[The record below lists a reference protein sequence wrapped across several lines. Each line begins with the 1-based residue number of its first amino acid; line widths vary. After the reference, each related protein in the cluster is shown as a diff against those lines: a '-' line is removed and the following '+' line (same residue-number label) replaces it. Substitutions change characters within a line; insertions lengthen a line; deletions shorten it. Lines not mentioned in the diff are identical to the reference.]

1 MVDSAETPLKIM
13 GCIGGVLCFSWRAHQ
28 FLTHLVFFLMF
39 PFFSTCVLCTT
50 LSNCLALSEHSE
62 LEQPAV
68 GQCITLFF
76 HDMVDSGQTP
86 FKIMG
91 SIGGVL
97 CFSWRAHQFLTHLV
111 FFLMFPF
118 FSTCVLCT
126 TLSNCL
132 ALSEHSE
139 LEQPAVGQCITL
151 FFHDMVDSGQTPFK
165 IMGCIGGVLCFSW
178 RAHQF
183 LTHLVFFLMFPFFS
197 TCVLC
202 TTLSNCLALS
212 EHSELEQPAGRECIT
227 LFFQDM
233 VDSAETPFKIMGC
246 IGGVLCFSWRAHQF
260 LTHLV
265 FFLMFPFFFHLCSLH
280 NSLKRPG
287 FVGTF

>member
-1 MVDSAETPLKIM
+1 MVDSAE
-13 GCIGGVLCFSWRAHQ
+13 
-28 FLTHLVFFLMF
+28 
-39 PFFSTCVLCTT
+39 
-50 LSNCLALSEHSE
+50 
-62 LEQPAV
+62 
-68 GQCITLFF
+68 
-76 HDMVDSGQTP
+76 
-86 FKIMG
+86 
-91 SIGGVL
+91 
-97 CFSWRAHQFLTHLV
+97 
-111 FFLMFPF
+111 
-118 FSTCVLCT
+118 
-126 TLSNCL
+126 
-132 ALSEHSE
+132 
-139 LEQPAVGQCITL
+139 
-151 FFHDMVDSGQTPFK
+151 TPFK

-265 FFLMFPFFFHLCSLH
+265 FFLMFPFFPTCVLCTTLSNGLALSEHSELEQPAVEKGLYGSELSVKTLLVALKMNKVVKSLDLENH
-280 NSLKRPG
+280 RMVWKREFLKSGLQDCSFLSSLNIRGNG
-287 FVGTF
+287 FTTEKQRSGFPSRLSVLF